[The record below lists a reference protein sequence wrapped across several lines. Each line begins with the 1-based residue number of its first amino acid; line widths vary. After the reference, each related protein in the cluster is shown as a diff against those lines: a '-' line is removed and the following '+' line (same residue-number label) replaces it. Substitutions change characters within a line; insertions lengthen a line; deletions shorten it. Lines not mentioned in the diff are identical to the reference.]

1 MWSAAPR
8 PQAPSAS
15 PPAGS
20 TTAHSTAAARRLNP
34 SRMRAYPRRVF
45 RLPVGR
51 PVRPAV
57 GLVGRA
63 PGAGL
68 LGGAHAGAAAAT
80 PVVTESADS
89 AASSTASPEP
99 VSTVAEAPAALAR

>member
-1 MWSAAPR
+1 M
-8 PQAPSAS
+8 
-15 PPAGS
+15 
-20 TTAHSTAAARRLNP
+20 
-34 SRMRAYPRRVF
+34 
-45 RLPVGR
+45 
-51 PVRPAV
+51 RPAV

-68 LGGAHAGAAAAT
+68 LGGADAGAAAAT

-99 VSTVAEAPAALAR
+99 VSTVAEVPAALARRLSTRRVWVATRLVRSRSVTYSGVAKKIDE